1 MHGAALNITVQTYNE
16 SLVARQCSLN
26 EPRPQVENIMG
37 HASHGGMGMNPA
49 LALDAIADR
58 LARAPGPWCP
68 FGANGAR
75 RRFFQTGT
83 AGSTVNSS
91 ASA

>member
-16 SLVARQCSLN
+16 SLVAWQCSLN
-26 EPRPQVENIMG
+26 EPRPMV
-37 HASHGGMGMNPA
+37 HASHGGMGMNPP

-75 RRFFQTGT
+75 RRFFQAGT